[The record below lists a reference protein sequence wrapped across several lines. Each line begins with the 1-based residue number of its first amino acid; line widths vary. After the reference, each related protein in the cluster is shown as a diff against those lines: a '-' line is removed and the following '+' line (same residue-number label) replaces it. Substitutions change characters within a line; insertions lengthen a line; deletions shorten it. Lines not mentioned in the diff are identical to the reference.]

1 MAQVKTLRDL
11 ERQKDE
17 VMEMYL
23 FASPEDRVKLLLRH
37 MELQE
42 SIDELTA
49 AGEANR
55 PKPVRRWH
63 RRRRVWNYL

>member
-1 MAQVKTLRDL
+1 MGQVKTLRDL

-23 FASPEDRVKLLLRH
+23 FASPEDRVKLLVRH
-37 MELQE
+37 MEIQE

-49 AGEANR
+49 SGGAKRSN
-55 PKPVRRWH
+55 PVRRWH
-63 RRRRVWNYL
+63 RRRRVWSYL

>member
-1 MAQVKTLRDL
+1 MSESQTIREL

-23 FASPEDRVKLLLRH
+23 FASPEDRVKLLVRH

-42 SIDELTA
+42 AIENLVASSGLKET
-49 AGEANR
+49 
-55 PKPVRRWH
+55 KPVKRRH
-63 RRRRVWNYL
+63 RRRRVLSYL

>member
-1 MAQVKTLRDL
+1 MSELQTIREL
-11 ERQKDE
+11 ERKKDE

-23 FASPEDRVKLLLRH
+23 FASPEDRVKLLVRH

-42 SIDELTA
+42 TIDDLVASSGLKQT
-49 AGEANR
+49 
-55 PKPVRRWH
+55 KPVKRWH